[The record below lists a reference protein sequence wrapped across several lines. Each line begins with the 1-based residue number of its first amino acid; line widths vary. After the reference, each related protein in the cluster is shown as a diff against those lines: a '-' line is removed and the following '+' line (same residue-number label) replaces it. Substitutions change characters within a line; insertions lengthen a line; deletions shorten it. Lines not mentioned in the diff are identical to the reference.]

1 VETLSTD
8 ENTERSACGRTPAL
22 SDEDKQELLRLA
34 RRTLEEHLGKAKSR
48 ESRLDS
54 SVLLEPC
61 ATFVTLRKRD
71 SGELRGCRGECPAR
85 RPLIE
90 SVARMVIAA
99 ARDDSR
105 FSPVTADEVSNLRIE
120 ISALSSI
127 EPIEPE
133 AVVVGQ
139 HGLLIIKGSETGL
152 LLPQVPVRLGW
163 DREQFLR
170 GLCQKAHLPDDAWR
184 DKEARLYGFEAEAW
198 AEQG

>member
-1 VETLSTD
+1 MSTD
-8 ENTERSACGRTPAL
+8 ENTGRTACGRAPAL
-22 SDEDKQELLRLA
+22 SEENKQELLLVA
-34 RRTLEEHLGKAKSR
+34 RRILEEHLGEAEPPR
-48 ESRLDS
+48 CETDS
-54 SVLLEPC
+54 PALLEPC
-61 ATFVTLRKRD
+61 ATFVTLRRRD

-90 SVARMVIAA
+90 SVSRMVMAA
-99 ARDDSR
+99 AKDDTR
-105 FSPVTADEVSNLRIE
+105 FSPVTADEVPSLRIE

-163 DREQFLR
+163 DREQFLHA
-170 GLCQKAHLPDDAWR
+170 LCQKARLPDDAWT
-184 DKEARLYGFEAEAW
+184 DKEARLYGFEAAAW
-198 AEQG
+198 AEKE